1 MQRGYIIL
9 ITGAAFLI
17 TGISVS
23 AIWTTSL
30 VGTITHQNTILN
42 VVSIS
47 PLGAV
52 NAITQI
58 SDINH
63 PLSLVIHLESN
74 GNHPLRETVQDPNGQ
89 IISANEFSNQFLTRL
104 KTDVVGK
111 YILTIN
117 NLGNNPVS
125 VGILFG
131 NLPFVG
137 QNYQFNVNLFSGIVI
152 GGILIIFGIIVLI
165 TGLIVVILDRRRDAR
180 TKPTTTT

>member
-9 ITGAAFLI
+9 IIGTAFL
-17 TGISVS
+17 TVS
-23 AIWTTSL
+23 AIWTSSL

-42 VVSIS
+42 VVSIN
-47 PLGAV
+47 PLGDV
-52 NAITQI
+52 NAITQV

-74 GNHPLRETVQDPNGQ
+74 GNPLLRETVRDPNGQ
-89 IISANEFSNQFLTRL
+89 IISANEFSKQFLTRL

-125 VGILFG
+125 VGILLG
-131 NLPFVG
+131 NLPFAD
-137 QNYQFNVNLFSGIVI
+137 QNNQFNVNLLSGMVV
-152 GGILIIFGIIVLI
+152 GMVVEGILIIFGIIVLI
-165 TGLIVVILDRRRDAR
+165 TGLIVVILDRRRGTR

>member
-23 AIWTTSL
+23 AIQTNSL
-30 VGTITHQNTILN
+30 VGIITHQNTILN
-42 VVSIS
+42 VVSIK
-47 PLGAV
+47 PFGTV

-63 PLSLVIHLESN
+63 PLSLVIHVESN
-74 GNHPLRETVQDPNGQ
+74 GNPSLREIVRDPDGQ
-89 IISANEFSNQFLTRL
+89 VISANEFSHQFLTRL

-111 YILTIN
+111 YILTVD

-125 VGILFG
+125 VGVLFD
-131 NLPFVG
+131 NLPFLG
-137 QNYQFNVNLFSGIVI
+137 QNNQFNVNLFGVIVVE
-152 GGILIIFGIIVLI
+152 GILIIFAIIILI
-165 TGLIVVILDRRRDAR
+165 TGLIIVILDRRRDA
-180 TKPTTTT
+180 TKPTATT

>member
-9 ITGAAFLI
+9 IIGAAFLI

-23 AIWTTSL
+23 AVWTSSL

-42 VVSIS
+42 IVSITPS
-47 PLGAV
+47 GAI

-58 SDINH
+58 NDINH
-63 PLSLVIHLESN
+63 PLSLVIHLESR
-74 GNHPLRETVQDPNGQ
+74 GNPPLRETVRDPNGQ
-89 IISANEFSNQFLTRL
+89 IISTYEFSNQFLTRL
-104 KTDVVGK
+104 KTDIVGK
-111 YILTIN
+111 YTLTIS

-137 QNYQFNVNLFSGIVI
+137 QNNELNVNLFSGIVA
-152 GGILIIFGIIVLI
+152 GGILIILGIIVLI
-165 TGLIVVILDRRRDAR
+165 TGLIVAILDKRRGIR
-180 TKPTTTT
+180 TKPTT

>member
-42 VVSIS
+42 VVSIN

-74 GNHPLRETVQDPNGQ
+74 GNHPLRETVRDPNGQ

-111 YILTIN
+111 YILTIK

-137 QNYQFNVNLFSGIVI
+137 QNNQFNVNLFSGIVV

-165 TGLIVVILDRRRDAR
+165 TGLIVVILDRRRGAR
-180 TKPTTTT
+180 AKPTTTT

>member
-23 AIWTTSL
+23 AIWTSSL
-30 VGTITHQNTILN
+30 VGTTMHQNTILN
-42 VVSIS
+42 VVSIN

-74 GNHPLRETVQDPNGQ
+74 GNHLLRETVRDHNGQ
-89 IISANEFSNQFLTRL
+89 IISANEFSNQLLTRL

-137 QNYQFNVNLFSGIVI
+137 QNNQFNVNLLSGIVVE
-152 GGILIIFGIIVLI
+152 GILIIFGIIVLI
-165 TGLIVVILDRRRDAR
+165 TGLILVILDRRRGTR
-180 TKPTTTT
+180 TKRTAST

>member
-9 ITGAAFLI
+9 IIGAAFLI

-23 AIWTTSL
+23 AIWTSSL
-30 VGTITHQNTILN
+30 VGKITYQNTFLN
-42 VVSIS
+42 IVSINPS
-47 PLGAV
+47 GAV

-58 SDINH
+58 SDLNH

-74 GNHPLRETVQDPNGQ
+74 GNPPLRETVRDPNGQ
-89 IISANEFSNQFLTRL
+89 IISTYEFSNQFLTRL
-104 KTDVVGK
+104 KTDIVGK
-111 YILTIN
+111 YTLTISN
-117 NLGNNPVS
+117 PGNNAVS

-137 QNYQFNVNLFSGIVI
+137 QNNQFNVNLFSGIVV

-165 TGLIVVILDRRRDAR
+165 TGLIIVILGRRRGAR

>member
-1 MQRGYIIL
+1 MQRAYIIL
-9 ITGAAFLI
+9 IIGAAFLI

-23 AIWTTSL
+23 AIWTSSL
-30 VGTITHQNTILN
+30 VGKITYQNTFLN
-42 VVSIS
+42 IVSINPS
-47 PLGAV
+47 EAV

-58 SDINH
+58 SDLNH

-74 GNHPLRETVQDPNGQ
+74 GNHPLRETVRDPNGQ

-111 YILTIN
+111 YILTIK

-137 QNYQFNVNLFSGIVI
+137 QNNQFNVNLFSGIVA

-165 TGLIVVILDRRRDAR
+165 TGLIVVLLDRLRGTR

>member
-9 ITGAAFLI
+9 IVGAAFLI

-23 AIWTTSL
+23 AIWTSSL
-30 VGTITHQNTILN
+30 VDTITHQNTILN

-47 PLGAV
+47 PSRAV

-63 PLSLVIHLESN
+63 PLSLVIHLESS
-74 GNHPLRETVQDPNGQ
+74 GNPPLREIVRDPNGH
-89 IISANEFSNQFLTRL
+89 IISNYEFSNHFLIRL
-104 KTDVVGK
+104 KTDIVGK

-117 NLGNNPVS
+117 NLGNNPAS

-137 QNYQFNVNLFSGIVI
+137 QNNQFNVNLFSDIVV

-165 TGLIVVILDRRRDAR
+165 TGLIVVILDRRRDTR